1 MSLTIQT
8 QTGVKRSRAF
18 THSLADIPGGGCI
31 VVSELTQ
38 STIAEGTPVG
48 KDSNGKWH
56 VVKTAELAAN
66 AANDATTY
74 VVKKGHNLKVGDVIM
89 AKTAGKAYA
98 ITAIADN
105 VTSAAN
111 DDITVGT
118 TLGVA
123 VSAGDVLMQA
133 AAAGAS
139 GSAFKYAPLGLV
151 NTSYDVE
158 PNLCVA
164 ITTIGQ
170 VEAAKIPTL
179 GATVKGLLPLINFI

>member
-1 MSLTIQT
+1 MLTIQT
-8 QTGVKRSRAF
+8 QQGQKRSRAF

-38 STIAEGTPVG
+38 TTLAEGTPVG
-48 KDSNGKWH
+48 KDTNGKWH
-56 VVKTAELAAN
+56 VVKTAELVAN

-89 AKTAGKAYA
+89 AKTSGKAYA
-98 ITAIADN
+98 ITTIADN
-105 VTSAAN
+105 SSDAAN

-123 VSAGDVLMQA
+123 VSAGDILMQA
-133 AAAGAS
+133 ASAGAS
-139 GSAFKYAPLGLV
+139 GSAFKYAPAGLV
-151 NTSYDVE
+151 NTAYDVE

-170 VEAAKIPTL
+170 VIDAKIPKL
-179 GATVKGLLPLINFI
+179 GPTVKAQLPLINFI